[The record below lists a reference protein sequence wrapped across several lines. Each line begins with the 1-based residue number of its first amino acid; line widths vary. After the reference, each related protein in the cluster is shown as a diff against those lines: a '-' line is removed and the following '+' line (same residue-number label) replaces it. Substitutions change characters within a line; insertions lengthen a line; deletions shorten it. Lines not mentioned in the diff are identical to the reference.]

1 MIPLFG
7 VIVPLMQALWGRLRD
22 LRDDDRGMTT
32 EAVIITAAR
41 SLPATATL
49 RLAGDR
55 AFSRSPRVCAFK
67 CAGDTV

>member
-32 EAVIITAAR
+32 EAVIITAA
-41 SLPATATL
+41 
-49 RLAGDR
+49 LAALALTVTGIIVV
-55 AFSRSPRVCAFK
+55 RVTNEANTIDVD
-67 CAGDTV
+67 AP